1 MFLVLWLKH
10 PSTIPGTSLNVSTLH
25 SWGLCIQLFL
35 WGLSFH
41 YRQRATRRPLHTIV
55 SVWGIIETVTILY
68 AWLSREYLTA
78 VGFGPIIFHHQ
89 TRFGAYWNV
98 CMFQVLSRSASF
110 TVNSHFWHINSSIQ
124 LPLSALMTAVMSMSA
139 GITHSTTN
147 YQHDIGFSVGWKT
160 LCWVAAHYHKSFHLN
175 ISAQGEI

>member
-25 SWGLCIQLFL
+25 SRGLCVQLFL

-41 YRQRATRRPLHTIV
+41 YRQCATRRPLHTIV

-68 AWLSREYLTA
+68 AWVSREYLTA
-78 VGFGPIIFHHQ
+78 VEFGPIIFHHQ

-124 LPLSALMTAVMSMSA
+124 PPLRVPLWLLLWVRAQASLTPPLIISMTLAFQWA
-139 GITHSTTN
+139 GKH
-147 YQHDIGFSVGWKT
+147 F
-160 LCWVAAHYHKSFHLN
+160 A
-175 ISAQGEI
+175 E